1 MRIFKS
7 IFIFT
12 ILAVAVAACNDTGS
26 EGSGGFIPTG
36 DIIAVAERSG
46 SNQSIKVGGTP
57 GAVPPGSHI
66 DVTNLNTLETK
77 PAVGQGDGSFDPTF
91 IGNTNDRFNVL
102 VTDNGVVVEETDIQ
116 VTLLSQAVTR
126 NIERFLSAPTNL
138 VIRGNRAYVLTFLD
152 TIEIFDLDQN
162 PPTKIGN
169 IDVPPGSDPVAMA
182 FLDDTHAYIVNNIG
196 QSVAMVNVQTRQC
209 ELIIAN
215 TGKGNNFPPCQ
226 EVRLVASGFEDPS
239 DIAIANGK
247 VFVSNTNLDENFE
260 PQGPGFISVI
270 DAGTNQFIDQFPT
283 SGANTGGELG
293 GMTII
298 NDNIYV
304 VNAGGFSSTPDFS
317 EFFCDFNL
325 PPSIDIIDPQ
335 LIDIIDTINIPLSEE
350 NPKVCLPSK
359 IAPTPDETFGYMG
372 LGIVGAML
380 KVDLQNN
387 TIINGTN
394 NPIVLTDL
402 SSLNLI
408 GDIEIND
415 DGIGFA
421 SIFNNDEIA
430 VFDSSGNQTV
440 LNPFPFIAPFQAG
453 SPSSLLEGVQSIAIR
468 SGAPGIDFQGA
479 DVFFTT
485 TVNTSFSLGSINTA
499 LVLPPQ

>member
-1 MRIFKS
+1 MKIFKS
-7 IFIFT
+7 IFIFVV
-12 ILAVAVAACNDTGS
+12 LGGAFLGCNDTGGES
-26 EGSGGFIPTG
+26 GGGFIPTG
-36 DIIAVAERSG
+36 KIIAVAEKEG
-46 SNQSIKVGGTP
+46 ANQTIKVGGTP

-66 DVTNLNTLETK
+66 DVTNLSTQETK
-77 PAVGQGDGSFDPTF
+77 SAIGQGNGSFDPTF
-91 IGNTNDRFNVL
+91 MGNTNDSFNVL
-102 VTDNGVVVEETDIQ
+102 VTDNGVDVEDTDIG
-116 VTLLSQAVTR
+116 VTRLSQAVTR

-152 TIEIFDLDQN
+152 TIEIFDLNEN
-162 PPTKIGN
+162 PPIKIGN
-169 IDVPPGSDPVAMA
+169 IDVPPNSDPVSMA
-182 FLDDTHAYIVNNIG
+182 FLDDTHAYVVNNIG

-215 TGKGNNFPPCQ
+215 IGMGNSFPPCQ
-226 EVRLVASGFEDPS
+226 EVRLFSSVFEDPS
-239 DIAIANGK
+239 DIAIADGK
-247 VFVSNTNLDENFE
+247 VFVSNNNLDANFE

-270 DAGTNQFIDQFPT
+270 DAGTNQFIDQFPA
-283 SGANTGGELG
+283 SGANTGG
-293 GMTII
+293 MTII
-298 NDNIYV
+298 NGNIYV
-304 VNAGGFSSTPDFS
+304 VNAGDISSTPDFS

-335 LIDIIDTINIPLSEE
+335 LDDIIDRIDIPLSEE
-350 NPKVCLPSK
+350 NPKVCLPNK
-359 IAPTPDETFGYMG
+359 IAPTPDERFGYMG

-402 SSLNLI
+402 STLNLI
-408 GDIEIND
+408 GDIEINE

-421 SIFNNDEIA
+421 SIFDSDQIA
-430 VFDSSGNQTV
+430 VFDSTNSQTV

-453 SPSSLLEGVQSIAIR
+453 SSSSLLEGVQSIAIR
-468 SGAPGIDFQGA
+468 SGTPGIDFQGA

-485 TVNTSFSLGSINTA
+485 TVNTSFSLGSVITA

>member
-7 IFIFT
+7 IFIFI
-12 ILAVAVAACNDTGS
+12 ILGVPVVGCNDTGGE
-26 EGSGGFIPTG
+26 EGGGFVPTG
-36 DIIAVAERSG
+36 SIIAVAERSG
-46 SNQSIKVGGTP
+46 SNQTIKVGGTT
-57 GAVPPGSHI
+57 GAVPPGSLVE
-66 DVTNLNTLETK
+66 VTNINTDETQVT
-77 PAVGQGDGSFDPTF
+77 VGEHDGSFDPTF
-91 IGNTNDRFNVL
+91 MGNTNDSFNVL
-102 VTDNGVVVEETDIQ
+102 VTDNGVVVEDTDIG

-138 VIRGNRAYVLTFLD
+138 VIRGNRAYVLTFLN
-152 TIEIFDLDQN
+152 TIEIFDLEQN
-162 PPTKIGN
+162 PPIKIGN
-169 IDVPPGSDPVAMA
+169 IDVPPNSDPVSMA
-182 FLDDTHAYIVNNIG
+182 FLDDTHAYVVNNIG

-215 TGKGNNFPPCQ
+215 TGMGNNFPPCQ

-239 DIAIANGK
+239 DVAIANGK
-247 VFVSNTNLDENFE
+247 VYVSNNNLDENFE

-270 DAGTNQFIDQFPT
+270 DAETNQFIDQFPA
-283 SGANTGGELG
+283 SGANTG

-304 VNAGGFSSTPDFS
+304 VNAGDISSSPDFS
-317 EFFCDFNL
+317 EFFCDFDL

-335 LIDIIDTINIPLSEE
+335 LDDIIDTINIPLSEG
-350 NPKVCLPSK
+350 NPKVCLPNK
-359 IAPTPDETFGYMG
+359 IAPTPDERFGYMG

-380 KVDLQNN
+380 KVDLENN
-387 TIINGTN
+387 TVINGTN

-408 GDIEIND
+408 GDIEINQ

-421 SIFNNDEIA
+421 SIFDNDQVA

-440 LNPFPFIAPFQAG
+440 LNPFPFIAPFPAG
-453 SPSSLLEGVQSIAIR
+453 SSSSLLEGVQSIAIR
-468 SGAPGIDFQGA
+468 SGSSGIDFQGA

-499 LVLPPQ
+499 SILPPR

>member
-7 IFIFT
+7 VL
-12 ILAVAVAACNDTGS
+12 ILSMLGVSVVGCNDTG
-26 EGSGGFIPTG
+26 GGTGGGFTPTG
-36 DIIAVAERSG
+36 KIIAVAETNG
-46 SNQSIKVGGTP
+46 SNQTIEVGGTP

-66 DVTNLNTLETK
+66 DVTNLSTRETK
-77 PAVGQGDGSFDPTF
+77 TAVGQGDGSFDPTF
-91 IGNTNDRFNVL
+91 TGSTNDSFNVL
-102 VTDNGVVVEETDIQ
+102 VTDNGVVVEDTDIG

-138 VIRGNRAYVLTFLD
+138 LIRGNRAYIPTFLD
-152 TIEIFDLDQN
+152 TIEIFDLDQD
-162 PPTKIGN
+162 PPAKIGN
-169 IDVPPGSDPVAMA
+169 IDVPPNSDPVSMA
-182 FLDDTHAYIVNNIG
+182 FLDDTYAYVVNNIG

-215 TGKGNNFPPCQ
+215 TGMGNSFPPCKA
-226 EVRLVASGFEDPS
+226 VRLVSSGFEDPS

-247 VFVSNTNLDENFE
+247 IFVSNNNLDENFE

-270 DAGTNQFIDQFPT
+270 DAGTNQFIGQFPA
-283 SGANTGGELG
+283 SGANTGG
-293 GMTII
+293 MTII
-298 NDNIYV
+298 NGNIYV
-304 VNAGGFSSTPDFS
+304 VNAGDISSTPDFS
-317 EFFCDFNL
+317 EFFCDLNL

-335 LIDIIDTINIPLSEE
+335 LDEIIDTINIPLSEE
-350 NPKVCLPSK
+350 NPKVCLPNK
-359 IAPTPDETFGYMG
+359 IAPTPDERFGYMG

-380 KVDLQNN
+380 KVDLQSN

-402 SSLNLI
+402 SNLNLI
-408 GDIEIND
+408 GDIEINE

-421 SIFNNDEIA
+421 SIFDNDQIA
-430 VFDSSGNQTV
+430 VFDTSDDQTI
-440 LNPFPFIAPFQAG
+440 LNPFPFIAPFSVG
-453 SPSSLLEGVQSIAIR
+453 SSLSLLEGVQSIAIR
-468 SGAPGIDFQGA
+468 SGTPGVDFQGP
-479 DVFFTT
+479 DVFYTT